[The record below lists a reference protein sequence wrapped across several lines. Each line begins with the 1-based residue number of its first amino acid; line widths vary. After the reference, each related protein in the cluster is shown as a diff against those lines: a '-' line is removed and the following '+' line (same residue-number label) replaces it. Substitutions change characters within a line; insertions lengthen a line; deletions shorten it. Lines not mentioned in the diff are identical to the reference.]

1 MRAQCHKIS
10 ISLKL
15 SRGKEEPLKIIRLYL
30 GSKTRSETDHPR
42 CVIMIVFL
50 FTVRN
55 LVSFPRP
62 RQITTHMT
70 QSPFRCILF
79 CILLRDAFSLVRA
92 AIDYHFRNECW
103 TMGRA
108 CLRNNIVIHFLPHLI
123 QLHEWAF
130 QRSGCVTA
138 TCRVRRKCLKAILP
152 IFFVRRISLQLP
164 QLLLDWKGSFVLQSK
179 AKSTFDFYFSLQVVT
194 GSQVLKVM
202 SLNFFLSFF

>member
-1 MRAQCHKIS
+1 MVTRK
-10 ISLKL
+10 
-15 SRGKEEPLKIIRLYL
+15 RRIIKNNKTFYL
-30 GSKTRSETDHPR
+30 DGENEFIGPETGHPR

-70 QSPFRCILF
+70 QSPFCCILS
-79 CILLRDAFSLVRA
+79 CILLRDAFSLVSA

-138 TCRVRRKCLKAILP
+138 TCPVRRKCLKVIFTV
-152 IFFVRRISLQLP
+152 FFVGRISLQLS
-164 QLLLDWKGSFVLQSK
+164 QLLHDWKGSLVLRIS
-179 AKSTFDFYFSLQVVT
+179 
-194 GSQVLKVM
+194 
-202 SLNFFLSFF
+202 